1 MDAGPR
7 EPRTLEA
14 SAEVA
19 DEGADSARRKKLR
32 RRLISPLTR
41 RVLAINVMA
50 LAIPVA
56 GLLYLDEYKAGLVDA
71 EFVALRAHGEIV
83 AGALAEGAVTT
94 GLSGKSEFLVER
106 TRQMVRRLVEPT
118 RVRARLFHTGGAL
131 MADSRMLIGSGG
143 VVKVEDLPPPS
154 PPDGVTEPIVDIY
167 ETVATWFRTNDDLER
182 YREFSEQRAQQYAEV
197 QRALLGEPTRA
208 LRRGQ
213 DGTLILGVALPVQ
226 RYKKVIGALYLTAD
240 SQEIDATIRGVRFD
254 VLKIFALALAVTV
267 MLSLYL
273 AGTITRPVRRL
284 AEAADLVR
292 RGHGRLHRIP
302 DFSGRRDEI
311 GDLASALREMTDALW
326 TRMDAI
332 ERFAADVAHEIK
344 NPLSSLRSAVETV
357 ARVKDPDQQRRLMAI
372 IQDDVARLDR
382 LITDIS
388 GASRLDAELSRE
400 ETVPV
405 QIDRLLSTLV
415 DIHNETGGK
424 DDPRL
429 ILDLAPGAKLRVRGL
444 EERMGQVFRNLI
456 VNAVS
461 FSPPGG
467 IIRVSAT
474 REGGV
479 VVVEVEDTGPGIP
492 ENRYEEIF
500 DRFYSERPSGEK
512 FGTHSGLG
520 LSISRQIVNAHGG
533 TIRAENRAEG
543 GARFIVRLPAG

>member
-71 EFVALRAHGEIV
+71 EFVALRTHGEIV